1 MTFEELVAQA
11 RELSI
16 EQRKALINVLIDS
29 FTESTVSTPLRKKR
43 TPNLHAGQGWMS
55 DDFNDEL
62 PDSFWLGEDE

>member
-16 EQRKALINVLIDS
+16 EQRKALINELIDS
-29 FTESTVSTPLRKKR
+29 FTDTERKQPQPRKKR
-43 TPNLHAGQGWMS
+43 TPNLHAGQVWMS

-62 PDSFWLGEDE
+62 PD